1 MISGYWGVLL
11 WSTALGSLSRQ
22 CLYLFQHRRTA
33 SLDALNLLDGG
44 NLDCFSGAP
53 LDSLVGNGVYVKDV
67 ARNVLMGS
75 FAKLLPNLGF
85 LLSSSADNRAPN
97 GLLDVES
104 VLQLM
109 GFGKADKVIIVGVR
123 MLGPSGLL
131 SLLHGYE
138 VLQLSYYH
146 FSCYFGLGIGSS
158 FKVVCN
164 ATSFVSSLFY

>member
-1 MISGYWGVLL
+1 MIIVLGE
-11 WSTALGSLSRQ
+11 ALEHWEVSLGNACTCFNIDGLLSQ
-22 CLYLFQHRRTA
+22 
-33 SLDALNLLDGG
+33 DALNLLDGG

-67 ARNVLMGS
+67 VRNVLMGS
-75 FAKLLPNLGF
+75 FTKLLPNLGF
-85 LLSSSADNRAPN
+85 VLSSSADNRAPD

-109 GFGKADKVIIVGVR
+109 GFGKADKVRGVR

-131 SLLHGYE
+131 SPLHGYE
-138 VLQLSYYH
+138 VLQFSYYR
-146 FSCYFGLGIGSS
+146 FSCYFGLGLRSS

-164 ATSFVSSLFY
+164 ATSFVSRLFF